1 MWGVRLR
8 RGSAARAPRD
18 LKQHER
24 YNAMKATPNGRNE
37 EMRFECENWDTEAK
51 GFHVDVTSSGR
62 GKKPARK
69 VLTKGIKT
77 VNLWPYTCK
86 EIQDLLRKGYEL
98 RLMLG
103 GSKENAVRLFPMMS
117 ADLKRI
123 EVHAATLKWFREE
136 TLSGKKAVFR
146 RRGTE
151 VSRATVEYF
160 TAEKLSQRAGG
171 EADEEAVTPDPLV
184 KCPKCGYRF
193 RVGRR
198 NVDLNG

>member
-1 MWGVRLR
+1 
-8 RGSAARAPRD
+8 
-18 LKQHER
+18 
-24 YNAMKATPNGRNE
+24 MKATPNGRNE

-136 TLSGKKAVFR
+136 TLCPAR
-146 RRGTE
+146 RSSTTRPRSWASARAAGRTKRP
-151 VSRATVEYF
+151 SRPT
-160 TAEKLSQRAGG
+160 RW
-171 EADEEAVTPDPLV
+171 
-184 KCPKCGYRF
+184 
-193 RVGRR
+193 
-198 NVDLNG
+198 

>member
-1 MWGVRLR
+1 
-8 RGSAARAPRD
+8 
-18 LKQHER
+18 
-24 YNAMKATPNGRNE
+24 
-37 EMRFECENWDTEAK
+37 MRFECENWDTEAK

-136 TLSGKKAVFR
+136 TLEGKKAVFR

-151 VSRATVEYF
+151 VSRATVEHY
-160 TAEKLSQRAGG
+160 TAEKLGQRAGG

-198 NVDLNG
+198 SNEV